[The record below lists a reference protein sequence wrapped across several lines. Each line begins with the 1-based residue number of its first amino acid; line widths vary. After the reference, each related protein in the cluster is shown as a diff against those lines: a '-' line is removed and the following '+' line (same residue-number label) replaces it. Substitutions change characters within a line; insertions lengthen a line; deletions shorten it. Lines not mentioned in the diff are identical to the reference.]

1 MNINQQTVNNQ
12 EEDQLRTSLKQNNST
27 NQEFYKFLQAG
38 SFSTFTLEQ
47 LNTVIDFFKIQDQ
60 FINVNKN
67 IYINSQIKKT
77 LLYDTSKLLYEC
89 NRINSDIDNNKL
101 MNFYIESE
109 KKQKYTN
116 QQLLEKL
123 KNNKN
128 MDVKQL
134 QAIYIDGE
142 KKQISNDKYL
152 QLLER
157 LKNNESIL
165 DLTPLKNQLDNT
177 MIQLLSNDAKRI
189 YPDED
194 IINLPL
200 KDKILKQKCNVTQK
214 YLSKITYKLLKELAS
229 SNSGITNYMSLSKSE
244 LCQAIADIQI
254 LAEIEATNSMTLLSK
269 KLTTARTLYK
279 STTFEDTEVK
289 SDIDKKIMIIDER
302 LEKLTKLSNEWKNIQ
317 TYINNEY
324 CIKIDKSTKCID
336 TFKSLHLITVELTTK
351 SKKYKQEI
359 DEIMRK
365 IKIGSL
371 TKKSNMFERFNANF
385 L

>member
-157 LKNNESIL
+157 LRNNESIL

-371 TKKSNMFERFNANF
+371 TKKSNMFELFNANF

>member
-157 LKNNESIL
+157 LRNNESIL